1 MRPTLKHSKAQSTSP
16 TILVLA
22 GLLAFILTLVIVL
35 IYRPFGLFQENT
47 TDAQESTQNSQ
58 TSLTAEPTTVPPT
71 TPPAT
76 PETFSIVAAGDVLP
90 HLSVLDSA
98 RSSGGYNFNSLWSAL
113 NPWVS
118 QADLAICHLEVPLS
132 VPPKK
137 PSGYPMFGTVKEI
150 LQDLKAQGWDGCSTA
165 SNHSLD
171 QGFSGLEYTLNSM
184 DEIGLKHAGTNR
196 SEGESQSITYYNL
209 VKGQTKIKIAHIYY
223 TYGTNGIPIPADAPW
238 SVNIV
243 DVAKIEQQAREA
255 RAQDAQLVLLS
266 LHAGTEYVLTPNEQ
280 QKEVTSQ
287 LAASGTIDLVIGHH
301 AHVPQPIEKLAGGPS
316 NSGMWVAYGL
326 GNMISNQGPDCCHTM
341 SNTGLLLLADAVADP
356 QTHTASIESIS
367 WTGFVVNEK
376 AGHTIDMLTLNNLS
390 TTKRGLATNT
400 EKLAKLSEIV
410 GPQAPQ
416 ATTLP
421 KSSGFTIE

>member
-1 MRPTLKHSKAQSTSP
+1 MA
-16 TILVLA
+16 LVWSL
-22 GLLAFILTLVIVL
+22 
-35 IYRPFGLFQENT
+35 RPFGLFQKNVA
-47 TDAQESTQNSQ
+47 DAQSGNQISQ
-58 TSLTAEPTTVPPT
+58 TSLAAEPTTAPPT
-71 TPPAT
+71 TPPPT
-76 PETFSIVAAGDVLP
+76 PEAISIVAAGDVLP
-90 HLSVLDSA
+90 HLNVLDSA
-98 RSSGGYNFNSLWSAL
+98 RSVDGYNFDSLWSAL

-137 PSGYPMFGTVKEI
+137 PSGYPMFGTVKEV
-150 LQDLKAQGWDGCSTA
+150 LRDLKEQGWDGCSTA

-196 SEGESQSITYYNL
+196 SEVESQNITYYNL
-209 VKGQTKIKIAHIYY
+209 VKDQTTVKIAHISYA
-223 TYGTNGIPIPADAPW
+223 YGTNGIPIPADAPW

-255 RAQDAQLVLLS
+255 RTQGAELVLLS

-301 AHVPQPIEKLAGGPS
+301 AHVPQPIEKLAGGP
-316 NSGMWVAYGL
+316 NNNGMWVAYGL

-341 SNTGLLLLADAVADP
+341 SNVGLLLLADAVANP
-356 QTHTASIESIS
+356 QTHTASIESVS
-367 WTGFVVNEK
+367 WAGFVVNEK
-376 AGHTIDMLTLNNLS
+376 AGHTIDMLTLHDLS
-390 TTKRGLATNT
+390 TTKRGLAANI
-400 EKLAKLSEIV
+400 EKLNKLSEIV
-410 GPQAPQ
+410 GPQAGQ
-416 ATTLP
+416 ATVLP
-421 KSSGFTIE
+421 QSSGFTIE